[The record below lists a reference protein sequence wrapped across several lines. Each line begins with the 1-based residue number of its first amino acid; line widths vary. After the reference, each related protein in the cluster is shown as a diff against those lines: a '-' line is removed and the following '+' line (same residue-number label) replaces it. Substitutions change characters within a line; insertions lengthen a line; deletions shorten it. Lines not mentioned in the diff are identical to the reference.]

1 MTGKTDS
8 DAPGGARKL
17 GHEDTRGPLVR
28 HDSAA
33 CEPTEGVCRVQRSNA
48 AEARPGL
55 GRAPGFVPVG
65 DWYNSEPFSLSD
77 LRGRVVLVNFWVHS
91 CVNCHNSLPTLRRWY
106 EAYASTGFEIV
117 GVHTPE
123 FESDKDPEALA
134 AAIERDGVRWPVF
147 QDNAYATWDAYNNR
161 AWPTFYLLDRAG
173 GIRAVHTGEISERFP
188 DGIEL
193 LEAAFSDLL
202 AAG

>member
-1 MTGKTDS
+1 
-8 DAPGGARKL
+8 
-17 GHEDTRGPLVR
+17 
-28 HDSAA
+28 
-33 CEPTEGVCRVQRSNA
+33 VQRSDA

-65 DWYNSEPFSLSD
+65 GWYNSEPFSLSD

-173 GIRAVHTGEISERFP
+173 VIRAVHTGEISERFP
-188 DGIEL
+188 DGIEV
-193 LEAAFSDLL
+193 LEAGFSDLL
-202 AAG
+202 TAG